1 MTSERDSFYINPPR
15 GRTFFIFDLQG
26 DLPTHYSGNYPIGFA
41 HRGVG
46 RALRFDLGGPSH
58 YSGNYPIRGFEH
70 CAATGRTNLPGGS
83 LPRTRARPVHAKPPR
98 RGSRLARETGPA
110 HARPHAPTV
119 FTTSEVVTHARSATR
134 NIARQRTSSAP
145 SPCCGRRR
153 RLLNKAQ
160 RALACPSSLPDASL
174 LTTSANSP
182 FFASSQR
189 TPYATF
195 LLPRLNQ
202 GISGEV
208 VRMYWR

>member
-1 MTSERDSFYINPPR
+1 MVGHLRRGKDLQDYRFGGSIDSKISVHLHVTCKSGGVVRLKSRQAKPKLDEPRIMMTSERDSFYIIPPR
-15 GRTFFIFDLQG
+15 RGACRDRT
-26 DLPTHYSGNYPIGFA
+26 
-41 HRGVG
+41 
-46 RALRFDLGGPSH
+46 
-58 YSGNYPIRGFEH
+58 
-70 CAATGRTNLPGGS
+70 RTNLPGS
-83 LPRTRARPVHAKPPR
+83 QPRTRARPHAKPPR

-182 FFASSQR
+182 FLRALN
-189 TPYATF
+189 A
-195 LLPRLNQ
+195 LLRPPSCCRA
-202 GISGEV
+202 
-208 VRMYWR
+208 